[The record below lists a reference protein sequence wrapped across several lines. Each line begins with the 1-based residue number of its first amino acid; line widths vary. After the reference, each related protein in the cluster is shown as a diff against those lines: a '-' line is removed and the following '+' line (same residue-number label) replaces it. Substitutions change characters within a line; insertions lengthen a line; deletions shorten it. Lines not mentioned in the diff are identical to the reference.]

1 MKHFLSTFFSL
12 ALLCAL
18 TLPATPADI
27 TDRMLATVNGQ
38 LITESD
44 VLWALALDPEL
55 QPLDLS
61 LENKKAMLEQ
71 LIDQKMLDLEAE
83 KIPQNEPSEEEIS
96 AYINNELIK
105 RFGSEAAFRERL
117 QKVGLEQVEL
127 HDIARHRI
135 EILKYVE
142 FRFRSFVLVKPE
154 EIERYY
160 RDVALPRMR
169 NRGGNVRSLEEMR
182 AEIEGLLTNE
192 KVNAELDR
200 FFDETRQQAQVVRLA
215 RW

>member
-1 MKHFLSTFFSL
+1 MKHLLSALFSL
-12 ALLCAL
+12 IVLFVFAWHA
-18 TLPATPADI
+18 ASAEI

-61 LENKKAMLEQ
+61 LENRKAMLER
-71 LIDQKMLDLEAE
+71 LIDVKILDQEAE
-83 KIPQNEPSEEEIS
+83 KIPQNEPSDGEITN
-96 AYINNELIK
+96 YINNELIK

-117 QKVGLEQVEL
+117 QKVGLEQAALRE
-127 HDIARHRI
+127 IARHRI
-135 EILKYVE
+135 EILKYVD
-142 FRFRSFVLVKPE
+142 FRFRAFVFVKPE

-160 RDVALPRMR
+160 REVALPRMR
-169 NRGGNVRSLEEMR
+169 NRGGNVRTLDEMR
-182 AEIEGLLTNE
+182 AEIEAILADE

-200 FFDETRQQAQVVRLA
+200 FFDETRQQAQIVRLA
-215 RW
+215 KW